1 MEYNNWV
8 ERYCFFLQIF
18 YQRDKRVG
26 WHMRLFGFRFRGGIV
41 AETNDVKIL
50 AISLYELSYYHSRP
64 KHNTACKHYR
74 LLEWL
79 LGERLEHISKEPVA
93 EHTTKNAG
101 IVYTVEVFK
110 RFVYYKNFGHYI
122 KLNNTE
128 TYKVTST
135 AGDCCPGTFS
145 PPNWAERPN
154 PNVIINQAKA
164 IKVLIDNYTLD

>member
-1 MEYNNWV
+1 MEYNNWI
-8 ERYCFFLQIF
+8 ERCWFFLQIF
-18 YQRDKRVG
+18 YQRDRRVG
-26 WHMRLFGFRFRGGIV
+26 WHMRLFGFRFRGGIL
-41 AETNDVKIL
+41 AETSSVKIL
-50 AISLYELSYYHSRP
+50 AISLYAISYYRSKPRS
-64 KHNTACKHYR
+64 NTVFKQYG

-79 LGERLEHISKEPVA
+79 LGERLEYTSEEPIA

-101 IVYTVEVFK
+101 VTYTVEVFK

-135 AGDCCPGTFS
+135 AGDCRPGTFS